1 MSRVE
6 KKTGMRDGQSCVFR
20 SATTR
25 VRNSTLDKYY
35 WEANKFVLAH
45 CLCRKVELNHV
56 LNASLSPPEFLH
68 LPFLR
73 NFG

>member
-20 SATTR
+20 LATKR
-25 VRNSTLDKYY
+25 VPNTTLDKY
-35 WEANKFVLAH
+35 WEAHEFVLAQ
-45 CLCRKVELNHV
+45 CRCRKVELDHV
-56 LNASLSPPEFLH
+56 LNASLFPPEFLH